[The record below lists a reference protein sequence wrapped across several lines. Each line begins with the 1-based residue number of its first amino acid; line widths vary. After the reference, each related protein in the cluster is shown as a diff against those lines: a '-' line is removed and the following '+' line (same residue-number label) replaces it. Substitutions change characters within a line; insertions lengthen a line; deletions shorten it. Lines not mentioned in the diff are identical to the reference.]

1 MHRTTYYTSNYLPH
15 TFYSCLFV
23 LLHALSGAGFNP
35 GELANSQPEHGP
47 LSENY
52 PLEGWRAVSQR
63 RLEQEWAR
71 LSNSGMVIWE
81 DVVRREKVWQQNWV
95 TPAMEALHN
104 RRVRYLGGV
113 DSDGNEEIGNGGV
126 QLEAP
131 VDEDE
136 DLFAPEH
143 EYIEKPLPVLK
154 KKIDSTSA
162 S

>member
-1 MHRTTYYTSNYLPH
+1 MCTVQSVSLHIIRPAL
-15 TFYSCLFV
+15 YSCLIV
-23 LLHALSGAGFNP
+23 LLRALVGAGFNP
-35 GELANSQPEHGP
+35 GELVSSQSEHGP
-47 LSENY
+47 ILKNL
-52 PLEGWRAVSQR
+52 PLKGWRAVSQG
-63 RLEQEWAR
+63 RLEKEWSR

-81 DVVRREKVWQQNWV
+81 DVVRREKAWQQNWV

-104 RRVRYLGGV
+104 GRMRYLGGDENDEV
-113 DSDGNEEIGNGGV
+113 IGEGRV

-143 EYIEKPLPVLK
+143 EYIEKPLPVLN

>member
-1 MHRTTYYTSNYLPH
+1 M
-15 TFYSCLFV
+15 
-23 LLHALSGAGFNP
+23 
-35 GELANSQPEHGP
+35 
-47 LSENY
+47 
-52 PLEGWRAVSQR
+52 
-63 RLEQEWAR
+63 
-71 LSNSGMVIWE
+71 
-81 DVVRREKVWQQNWV
+81 RREKVWQQNWV